1 MRIASS
7 VGARILHVHAQ
18 SGVCPESIKIEE
30 RNHIMNRR
38 HTFSLSVITALGLAM
53 LAGSA
58 GAQQKSLQQ
67 QLVGTW
73 NLVSVDQTDSQ
84 GKKHQ
89 LFGPNPKGSQVLDAS
104 GQYVQ
109 IIWRSD
115 VPKFKA
121 NSRLNGT
128 AEENAATVHG
138 TTANF
143 GTWTVDE
150 ASKTLTV
157 RYVGSLFPNQAGS
170 ESKRT
175 VSVTG
180 DELRVTNPATGSGMR
195 SDTVWRR
202 AKSLATN

>member
-1 MRIASS
+1 MTTEDITMDRRNMLNLPIMTAFGLTMFTAS
-7 VGARILHVHAQ
+7 
-18 SGVCPESIKIEE
+18 
-30 RNHIMNRR
+30 
-38 HTFSLSVITALGLAM
+38 LA
-53 LAGSA
+53 
-58 GAQQKSLQQ
+58 AQQTSLQQ

-121 NSRLNGT
+121 NSRLKGT
-128 AEENAATVHG
+128 AEENAAIVQG

-157 RYVGSLFPNQAGS
+157 RYVGSLFPNQAES
-170 ESKRT
+170 ESKRI
-175 VSVTG
+175 VNVTG
-180 DELRVTNPATGSGMR
+180 DELRVSNPATGSGMR

-202 AKSLATN
+202 ARS

>member
-1 MRIASS
+1 MRARSAS
-7 VGARILHVHAQ
+7 AFLHIHAQ
-18 SGVCPESIKIEE
+18 SAHAESFKITKEDTT
-30 RNHIMNRR
+30 MNRR
-38 HTFSLSVITALGLAM
+38 HTTLSLSVITALGLAM
-53 LAGSA
+53 LMGNAV
-58 GAQQKSLQQ
+58 AQQKSLQQ

-73 NLVSVDQTDSQ
+73 NLVSVDQTDAQ

-89 LFGPNPKGSQVLDAS
+89 LFGPDPKGSQVLDAS

-121 NSRLNGT
+121 NSRLKGT
-128 AEENAATVHG
+128 AEENAATIQG

-170 ESKRT
+170 DSKRI

-180 DELRVTNPATGSGMR
+180 DELRVSNPATGSGMR

-202 AKSLATN
+202 AKSVATN

>member
-1 MRIASS
+1 M
-7 VGARILHVHAQ
+7 
-18 SGVCPESIKIEE
+18 
-30 RNHIMNRR
+30 
-38 HTFSLSVITALGLAM
+38 ITALGFAL
-53 LAGSA
+53 LPGSA
-58 GAQQKSLQQ
+58 VAQQKSLKQ

-73 NLVSVDQTDSQ
+73 NLVSVDQTDSE

-104 GQYVQ
+104 GQYFQ

-115 VPKFKA
+115 VPRFKA
-121 NSRLNGT
+121 NSRLKGT
-128 AEENAATVHG
+128 AEENAAMVQG

-157 RYVGSLFPNQAGS
+157 RYEGSLFPNQAGS
-170 ESKRT
+170 ESKRIVT
-175 VSVTG
+175 VTG
-180 DELRVTNPATGSGMR
+180 DELRVSNPATGSGMR

-202 AKSLATN
+202 AKSGVTN

>member
-1 MRIASS
+1 
-7 VGARILHVHAQ
+7 
-18 SGVCPESIKIEE
+18 
-30 RNHIMNRR
+30 
-38 HTFSLSVITALGLAM
+38 M
-53 LAGSA
+53 LAGNA
-58 GAQQKSLQQ
+58 VAQQKSLQQ

-73 NLVSVDQTDSQ
+73 NLVSVEQTDSQ

-89 LFGPNPKGSQVLDAS
+89 LFGPAPKGRQVLDAS
-104 GQYVQ
+104 GQHVQ

-121 NSRLNGT
+121 NSRMKGT
-128 AEENAATVHG
+128 AEENAAIVQG

-157 RYVGSLFPNQAGS
+157 RYEGSLFPNQAGS

-175 VSVTG
+175 VAVTG

-202 AKSLATN
+202 AKPGVTN

>member
-1 MRIASS
+1 
-7 VGARILHVHAQ
+7 
-18 SGVCPESIKIEE
+18 
-30 RNHIMNRR
+30 MNRR

-53 LAGSA
+53 LASSA
-58 GAQQKSLQQ
+58 VAQQKSLQQ

-115 VPKFKA
+115 VPRFKA
-121 NSRLNGT
+121 NSRLKGT
-128 AEENAATVHG
+128 AEENAAIVQG

-157 RYVGSLFPNQAGS
+157 RYEGSLFPNQAGS
-170 ESKRT
+170 ESKRIVT
-175 VSVTG
+175 VTG
-180 DELRVTNPATGSGMR
+180 DELRVSNPATGSGMR

-202 AKSLATN
+202 AKSGVTN